1 MDTLHSMRV
10 FVRVIDTGSFTA
22 AAQALD
28 LSTAQVSRLVSEL
41 EQQLEARLLHR
52 TTRRLALTE
61 VGEHYL
67 QRCRE
72 ILDQVDEAA
81 AQARGAHLKPSG
93 RLRVHCMIGLGLQH
107 LTPLI
112 ARFHERYPEV
122 VVDLTLSQRDPDLI
136 EDGYDVVIAFARELP
151 DSQMVAQLLGPMYS
165 VVCAAPDYLRQ
176 FGVPQTPADLQQH
189 RYLRLVD
196 LLYPDS
202 WLVSDENGDYDALPQ
217 ESFQVNI
224 AESLIRVAQ
233 AGMGFCLLPSFVAAP
248 PLRDGSLLRVLPE
261 YRLRERNIYAVYPSR
276 RFLDAKIKSWVDF
289 LKSELPPLFVE
300 DEQATEDARH
310 WADAKAL
317 LRIKQR

>member
-10 FVRVIDTGSFTA
+10 FVRVIDSGSFTA

-61 VGEHYL
+61 VGERYL
-67 QRCRE
+67 QRCRQ
-72 ILDQVDEAA
+72 ILGEVDEAA
-81 AQARGAHLKPSG
+81 AEARGAHLRPSG

-112 ARFHERYPEV
+112 ARFHAQHPEV
-122 VVDLTLSQRDPDLI
+122 VVELTLSQRDPDVI

-176 FGVPQTPADLQQH
+176 FGVPQSPADLQQH
-189 RYLRLVD
+189 RYLRLLD
-196 LLYPDS
+196 LLYPDT
-202 WLVSDENGDYDALPQ
+202 WLLSDENGDYDALPQ

-248 PLRDGSLLRVLPE
+248 PLLDGSLLRILPQ

-276 RFLDAKIKSWVDF
+276 RFLDAKIKTWVEF
-289 LKSELPPLFVE
+289 LKAELPPLFAR
-300 DEQATEDARH
+300 DEAIIDDPQR
-310 WADAKAL
+310 WAVANKL
-317 LRIKQR
+317 LRDK

>member
-61 VGEHYL
+61 VGERYL
-67 QRCRE
+67 QRCRQ
-72 ILDQVDEAA
+72 ILGEVDEAA
-81 AQARGAHLKPSG
+81 AEARGAHLRPSG

-112 ARFHERYPEV
+112 ARFHERHPEV
-122 VVDLTLSQRDPDLI
+122 VVELTLSQRDPDVI

-165 VVCAAPDYLRQ
+165 VVCAAPGYLRQ
-176 FGVPQTPADLQQH
+176 FGVPQSPADLQQH
-189 RYLRLVD
+189 RYLRLLD
-196 LLYPDS
+196 LLYPDT
-202 WLVSDENGDYDALPQ
+202 WLLSDENGDYDALPQ

-248 PLRDGSLLRVLPE
+248 PLRDGSLLRILPQ

-276 RFLDAKIKSWVDF
+276 RFLDAKIKSWVEF
-289 LKSELPPLFVE
+289 LKAELPPLFAG
-300 DEQATEDARH
+300 DEAIIDDPRH
-310 WADAKAL
+310 WANTELL
-317 LRIKQR
+317 LRNK